1 MAIVI
6 ASRLEYFTLKDLNLE
21 TCFSPKN
28 GLGRL
33 VLMPIWVVMVLAKN
47 RVDASKVNI
56 LR

>member
-6 ASRLEYFTLKDLNLE
+6 ASRLENFTLKDSNLE

-33 VLMPIWVVMVLAKN
+33 VLMPIWVVIVLAKN